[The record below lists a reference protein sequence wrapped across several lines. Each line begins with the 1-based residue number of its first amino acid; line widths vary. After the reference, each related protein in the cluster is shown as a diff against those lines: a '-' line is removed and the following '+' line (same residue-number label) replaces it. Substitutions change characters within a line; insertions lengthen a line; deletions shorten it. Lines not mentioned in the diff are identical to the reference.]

1 MTRED
6 LFGELGG
13 AVLLMTPTTGFH
25 EDVTL
30 EDVEDVRRTFA
41 DLMDRIAMRVTLDM
55 EMTAEDV
62 ADDILQQEQDERE
75 SEGVGLD

>member
-13 AVLLMTPTTGFH
+13 AVLSLTPTSGFD

-30 EDVEDVRRTFA
+30 EDVEDVRRRFV

>member
-6 LFGELGG
+6 LFCEFGNIIFAL
-13 AVLLMTPTTGFH
+13 APDNCAH

-30 EDVEDVRRTFA
+30 EDVEDVRRKFA
-41 DLMDRIAMRVTLDM
+41 ELIDRIAMRVTLDM